1 MVTKKQI
8 LSLLRKILPSPLSAI
23 DGESTFNL
31 VVYYILYALVV
42 IGLSLLLWF
51 LPSCTVTFSVQ
62 KNNNNSTQSSESS
75 SSSSVD
81 STTIFQPQT
90 FK

>member
-1 MVTKKQI
+1 MNG
-8 LSLLRKILPSPLSAI
+8 AN
-23 DGESTFNL
+23 TFDL

-81 STTIFQPQT
+81 STTIFQPQS

>member
-1 MVTKKQI
+1 M
-8 LSLLRKILPSPLSAI
+8 
-23 DGESTFNL
+23 
-31 VVYYILYALVV
+31 YYILYALAV

-62 KNNNNSTQSSESS
+62 KNNTNSTQSSESS

-81 STTIFQPQT
+81 STTIFQPQS

>member
-1 MVTKKQI
+1 M
-8 LSLLRKILPSPLSAI
+8 LLRKILPSSLSAI
-23 DGESTFNL
+23 GGANTFNL
-31 VVYYILYALVV
+31 VVCYIVYALVV

-81 STTIFQPQT
+81 STNIFQPQT

>member
-8 LSLLRKILPSPLSAI
+8 LELLRKILPSPLSAI
-23 DGESTFNL
+23 DGVNTFNL
-31 VVYYILYALVV
+31 VVYYIVYALVV
-42 IGLSLLLWF
+42 ICLSFLLWF

-81 STTIFQPQT
+81 STTIFQPQS

>member
-1 MVTKKQI
+1 M
-8 LSLLRKILPSPLSAI
+8 
-23 DGESTFNL
+23 
-31 VVYYILYALVV
+31 VYYILYALFV
-42 IGLSLLLWF
+42 IGLSLLLWL